1 MKRTLKVLGAV
12 VAASALFVGC
22 QNDTDNSD
30 IVQAIMTSAATTQKV
45 SVENKLSAPEVF
57 ATIDNSGVALLKW
70 NPVLGAQT
78 YKVYSSYG
86 DMKSWRS
93 EVDTSNTFC
102 KFNDPVAL
110 NTNYKYKVVAVGEGI
125 NSASVTEGEFKSPET
140 LSAIKALDAGSI
152 EVTENAVIKNAFD
165 VEIKVNPAASYLA
178 YLTPNTGDA
187 DLNISNAYGSTSA
200 WELAEGLSYATV
212 NSQGKISEGTW
223 RFTISSAGSSAD
235 GEAVLTVVETP
246 YNTKAFAANKVV
258 STKKVTLTPSSVS
271 TRFGYTN
278 VVRTS
283 PTSARVKFTVNKVN
297 GKEVDATY
305 DVYRTETK
313 NGVAGGMSLIG
324 QAKKSYS
331 AEGSSYVEYAFDDEN
346 VAAVD
351 NKDMISIYKYTV
363 VAKAG
368 STTRVI
374 DTVPFNVNYASSE
387 SATAVAR
394 NEGSLYVVGAT
405 SDENGIRI
413 NKSEVNMTVT
423 KTKNSNFKVYVAS
436 FSTLSAAENALP
448 SEVTTEIT
456 SDFKAVESPRSTSS
470 SSVDGVI
477 TNEGNDYYEL
487 NNYSLDAGITV
498 QRNVEYSS
506 EGAPK
511 KDETKKSNTGKFY
524 VFKMV
529 TTREG
534 YQDVVSIK
542 QAYVTKT
549 ISVTKVGDAEPT
561 KHEYYSVTIR

>member
-70 NPVLGAQT
+70 NPVLGAKD
-78 YKVYSSYG
+78 YKVYSSYD
-86 DMKSWRS
+86 DMKNWKYEGSS
-93 EVDTSNTFC
+93 NNTFYR
-102 KFNDPVAL
+102 FDEPVVL
-110 NTNYKYKVVAVGEGI
+110 NTNYKYKVVAVGEALE
-125 NSASVTEGEFKSPET
+125 SASATEGEFKSPET
-140 LSAIKALDAGSI
+140 LSAIKALEADSI

-165 VEIKVNPAASYLA
+165 VEIKVNPAASYMA

-187 DLNISNAYGSTSA
+187 DLNISKAYGYSMFNVD
-200 WELAEGLSYATV
+200 GLSYATV

-223 RFTISSAGSSAD
+223 RFTISSTSSAD

-246 YNTKAFAANKVV
+246 YNSKAFAANKVV
-258 STKKVTLTPSSVS
+258 STKKVTLTPSNVS
-271 TRFGYTN
+271 TYGTST

-283 PTSARVKFTVNKVN
+283 PTSARVRFAVNKVN

-331 AEGSSYVEYAFDDEN
+331 AEGSDYVEYAFDDEN

-351 NKDMISIYKYTV
+351 NKDMISSYTYTV
-363 VAKAG
+363 VAKTG
-368 STTRVI
+368 STTSAI
-374 DTVPFNVNYASSE
+374 TTVQFNVNSASSD
-387 SATAVAR
+387 SATAVASNR
-394 NEGSLYVVGAT
+394 GLLGVTGVTVIENE
-405 SDENGIRI
+405 IPI
-413 NKSEVNMTVT
+413 NKSEVNMTVR
-423 KTKNSNFKVYVAS
+423 KTKKSTFKVYVAS
-436 FSTLSAAENALP
+436 FSTLSAARNALP

-456 SDFKAVESPRSTSS
+456 SDFKAVESSRSPYSD
-470 SSVDGVI
+470 SVDGVI
-477 TNEGNDYYEL
+477 TDEGYDYYKL
-487 NNYSLDAGITV
+487 NNYRLDAGITV
-498 QRNVEYSS
+498 QNDVEYSS
-506 EGAPK
+506 GYELVK
-511 KDETKKSNTGKFY
+511 NETKTTNTGKFY

-542 QAYVTKT
+542 KAYVTKD

-561 KHEYYSVTIR
+561 KHEYYSVTIE

>member
-70 NPVLGAQT
+70 NPVLGAEN
-78 YKVYSSYG
+78 YKVYSSYD
-86 DMKSWRS
+86 DMKNWKYEGSS
-93 EVDTSNTFC
+93 NNTFYR
-102 KFNDPVAL
+102 FDEPVVL

-125 NSASVTEGEFKSPET
+125 NSASATEGEFKSPET
-140 LSAIKALDAGSI
+140 LSAIKALEADSI

-165 VEIKVNPAASYLA
+165 VEIKVNPAASYMA

-187 DLNISNAYGSTSA
+187 DLNISQQYYGFA
-200 WELAEGLSYATV
+200 GADGLSYATV

-223 RFTISSAGSSAD
+223 RFTISSMNSSAD

-246 YNTKAFAANKVV
+246 YNSKAFAANKVV
-258 STKKVTLTPSSVS
+258 STKKVTLTPSNVS
-271 TRFGYTN
+271 IYSYAT
-278 VVRTS
+278 VARTS
-283 PTSARVKFTVNKVN
+283 PTGARVKFAVNKVN

-331 AEGSSYVEYAFDDEN
+331 AEGNSYVEYAFDDEN

-351 NKDMISIYKYTV
+351 NKDMISSYTYTV
-363 VAKAG
+363 VAKTG
-368 STTRVI
+368 STTSAI
-374 DTVPFNVNYASSE
+374 TTVQFNVNRASSD
-387 SATAVAR
+387 SATAVAS
-394 NEGSLYVVGAT
+394 NYGSLDVAGVT
-405 SDENGIRI
+405 VIENDIPI
-413 NKSEVNMTVT
+413 NKSEVNMTVE
-423 KTKNSNFKVYVAS
+423 KTKNSKFKVYVAS
-436 FSTLSAAENALP
+436 FSTLAEARNALP

-456 SDFKAVESPRSTSS
+456 SDFKAVESSPSKYSYST
-470 SSVDGVI
+470 DGVI
-477 TNEGNDYYEL
+477 MREGCDYHKLY
-487 NNYSLDAGITV
+487 NYPLDAGVTV
-498 QRNVEYSS
+498 QNDVEYSS
-506 EGAPK
+506 GYDLVK
-511 KDETKKSNTGKFY
+511 NETKTTNTGKFY

-534 YQDVVSIK
+534 YQDDVSIK
-542 QAYVTKT
+542 KAYVTKHIT
-549 ISVTKVGDAEPT
+549 VTKVGDAKPET
-561 KHEYYSVTIR
+561 YEDCFVTIE

>member
-70 NPVLGAQT
+70 NPVLGAEN
-78 YKVYSSYG
+78 YKVYSSYD
-86 DMKSWRS
+86 DMKNWKYEGSS
-93 EVDTSNTFC
+93 SNTSY
-102 KFNDPVAL
+102 KFDEPVVL

-140 LSAIKALDAGSI
+140 LSAIKALEADSI

-165 VEIKVNPAASYLA
+165 VEIKVNPAASYRA

-187 DLNISNAYGSTSA
+187 DLNISNAYGATSA
-200 WELAEGLSYATV
+200 WELADGLSYATV

-223 RFTISSAGSSAD
+223 RFTISPTSPSAN

-246 YNTKAFAANKVV
+246 YNSKAFAANKVV
-258 STKKVTLTPSSVS
+258 STKKVTLTPSYVS
-271 TRFGYTN
+271 TYGTST

-283 PTSARVKFTVNKVN
+283 PTGARVKFAVRKVN

-331 AEGSSYVEYAFDDEN
+331 EEGSSYVEYAFDDEK

-351 NKDMISIYKYTV
+351 NKDMISSYTYTV
-363 VAKAG
+363 VAKTG
-368 STTRVI
+368 STTSAI
-374 DTVPFNVNYASSE
+374 TTVQFNVNSASSD
-387 SATAVAR
+387 SATAMAY
-394 NEGSLYVVGAT
+394 NYGSLNVAGA
-405 SDENGIRI
+405 I
-413 NKSEVNMTVT
+413 NKSEVNMAVT
-423 KTKNSNFKVYVAS
+423 KTKNSTFKVYVAS
-436 FSTLSAAENALP
+436 FSTLAEAENALP

-456 SDFKAVESPRSTSS
+456 SQFEAVESSDSPYSSTT
-470 SSVDGVI
+470 DGVMS
-477 TNEGNDYYEL
+477 EGYDYYKL
-487 NNYSLDAGITV
+487 NNYPLDAGVTV
-498 QRNVEYSS
+498 QNNVEYSS
-506 EGAPK
+506 EGVLK
-511 KDETKKSNTGKFY
+511 KDETKTTNTGKFY

-534 YQDVVSIK
+534 YQYVVSIK
-542 QAYVTKT
+542 KAYVTKD
-549 ISVTKVGDAEPT
+549 IRVTKVGDAEPT
-561 KHEYYSVTIR
+561 TDEYYSVTIR

>member
-12 VAASALFVGC
+12 VAASTLFVGC

-70 NPVLGAQT
+70 NPVLGANN
-78 YKVYSSYG
+78 YKVYSSYD
-86 DMKSWRS
+86 DMKDWRD
-93 EVDTSNTFC
+93 EGTYNGTSCRFA
-102 KFNDPVAL
+102 VAL

-125 NSASVTEGEFKSPET
+125 ESASATEVEIKSPET

-187 DLNISNAYGSTSA
+187 DLNISNKYGMA
-200 WELAEGLSYATV
+200 PDWNVVDGLGYATV

-223 RFTISSAGSSAD
+223 RFTISSADSSAD

-313 NGVAGGMSLIG
+313 NGVTGGMSLIG

-506 EGAPK
+506 EDAPK
-511 KDETKKSNTGKFY
+511 KDETKTTNTGKFY

-534 YQDVVSIK
+534 YQDVVSMK
-542 QAYVTKT
+542 KAYVTKT
-549 ISVTKVGDAEPT
+549 IRVTKVGDAKPT
-561 KHEYYSVTIR
+561 TDEYYSVTIVR

>member
-70 NPVLGAQT
+70 NPVLGAEN
-78 YKVYSSYG
+78 YKVYSSYD
-86 DMKSWRS
+86 DMKNWKYEGSS
-93 EVDTSNTFC
+93 NNTFYR
-102 KFNDPVAL
+102 FDEPVVL

-125 NSASVTEGEFKSPET
+125 NSASATEGEFKSPET
-140 LSAIKALDAGSI
+140 LSAIKALEADSI

-165 VEIKVNPAASYLA
+165 VEIKVNPAASYCA

-187 DLNISNAYGSTSA
+187 DLNISNKYGVAPA
-200 WELAEGLSYATV
+200 WNVVDGLSYATV

-223 RFTISSAGSSAD
+223 RFTISSMNTAD

-246 YNTKAFAANKVV
+246 YNSKAFAANKVV
-258 STKKVTLTPSSVS
+258 STKKVTLTPSYVDTYGSS
-271 TRFGYTN
+271 T

-283 PTSARVKFTVNKVN
+283 PTSARVKFAVRKVN

-331 AEGSSYVEYAFDDEN
+331 EEGSSYVEYAFDDEN

-351 NKDMISIYKYTV
+351 NKDMISSYTYTV
-363 VAKAG
+363 VAKTG
-368 STTRVI
+368 STTSAI
-374 DTVPFNVNYASSE
+374 TTVQFNVNRASSG
-387 SATAVAR
+387 SATAMASNR
-394 NEGSLYVVGAT
+394 GSLDVVGVT
-405 SDENGIRI
+405 
-413 NKSEVNMTVT
+413 NKSEVNMTVK

-436 FSTLSAAENALP
+436 FSTKAEAENALP

-456 SDFKAVESPRSTSS
+456 SDFKAVESSRSTSS

-477 TNEGNDYYEL
+477 TDEGYDYYKL

-498 QRNVEYSS
+498 QNDEEYSS
-506 EGAPK
+506 EGVLK
-511 KDETKKSNTGKFY
+511 KDETKTTNTGKFY

-542 QAYVTKT
+542 KAYVTKNIT
-549 ISVTKVGDAEPT
+549 VRKVGDAKPT
-561 KHEYYSVTIR
+561 TDEYYYVTIE

>member
-70 NPVLGAQT
+70 NPVLGANN
-78 YKVYSSYG
+78 YKVYSSYD
-86 DMKSWRS
+86 DMKNWKYEGNSN
-93 EVDTSNTFC
+93 NTFYR
-102 KFNDPVAL
+102 FDEPVVL

-125 NSASVTEGEFKSPET
+125 ESASATEGEFKSPET
-140 LSAIKALDAGSI
+140 LSAIKALEAGSI

-165 VEIKVNPAASYLA
+165 VEIKVNPAASYMA
-178 YLTPNTGDA
+178 YLTQNTGDA
-187 DLNISNAYGSTSA
+187 DLNISQQYYGFA
-200 WELAEGLSYATV
+200 GADGLSYATV

-223 RFTISSAGSSAD
+223 RFTISSMNSSAD

-246 YNTKAFAANKVV
+246 YNSKAFAANKVV
-258 STKKVTLTPSSVS
+258 STKKVTLTPSYVS
-271 TRFGYTN
+271 TYGTST

-283 PTSARVKFTVNKVN
+283 PTSARVKFAVRKVN

-331 AEGSSYVEYAFDDEN
+331 AEGSDYVEYAFDDEN
-346 VAAVD
+346 VAAVH
-351 NKDMISIYKYTV
+351 NKDMISSYTYTV
-363 VAKAG
+363 VAKTG
-368 STTRVI
+368 STTSAI
-374 DTVPFNVNYASSE
+374 TTVQFNVNSVSSA
-387 SATAVAR
+387 SATAEASNR
-394 NEGSLYVVGAT
+394 GSLDVTGVT
-405 SDENGIRI
+405 VIENEIPI
-413 NKSEVNMTVT
+413 NKSEVNMAVR
-423 KTKNSNFKVYVAS
+423 KTKNSTFKVYVAS

-456 SDFKAVESPRSTSS
+456 SEFKAVESPLSTSS
-470 SSVDGVI
+470 STTDGVI
-477 TNEGNDYYEL
+477 TDEGYDYYKL

-498 QRNVEYSS
+498 QNNVEYSS
-506 EGAPK
+506 GYDLVK
-511 KDETKKSNTGKFY
+511 NETKTTNTGKFY

-542 QAYVTKT
+542 KAYVTKNIT
-549 ISVTKVGDAEPT
+549 VTKVGDAEPT
-561 KHEYYSVTIR
+561 KHEYYSVTTR

>member
-12 VAASALFVGC
+12 AAASALFVGC

-70 NPVLGAQT
+70 NPVLGAKD
-78 YKVYSSYG
+78 YKVYSSYD
-86 DMKSWRS
+86 DMKNWKYEGSS
-93 EVDTSNTFC
+93 NNTFYR
-102 KFNDPVAL
+102 FDEPVVL

-125 NSASVTEGEFKSPET
+125 ESASVTEGEFKSPET
-140 LSAIKALDAGSI
+140 LSAIKALEADSI

-165 VEIKVNPAASYLA
+165 VEIKVNPAASYMA

-187 DLNISNAYGSTSA
+187 DLNISKAYGYSMFNVD
-200 WELAEGLSYATV
+200 GLSYATV

-223 RFTISSAGSSAD
+223 RFTISSMNSSAD

-246 YNTKAFAANKVV
+246 YNSKAFAANKVV
-258 STKKVTLTPSSVS
+258 STKKVTLTPSNVS
-271 TRFGYTN
+271 IYSYAT
-278 VVRTS
+278 VARTS
-283 PTSARVKFTVNKVN
+283 PTGARVKFAVNKVN

-313 NGVAGGMSLIG
+313 NGVTGGMSLIG

-346 VAAVD
+346 VAAVH
-351 NKDMISIYKYTV
+351 NKDMISSYTYTV
-363 VAKAG
+363 VAKTG
-368 STTRVI
+368 STTSAI
-374 DTVPFNVNYASSE
+374 TTVQFNVNSASSG

-394 NEGSLYVVGAT
+394 NDGSLRVEGVT
-405 SDENGIRI
+405 VDENGIRI
-413 NKSEVNMTVT
+413 NKSEVNLTVT

-436 FSTLSAAENALP
+436 FSTLAEAENALK

-456 SDFKAVESPRSTSS
+456 SDFKAVESPLSISS
-470 SSVDGVI
+470 STTDGVMA
-477 TNEGNDYYEL
+477 EGYDYYKL
-487 NNYSLDAGITV
+487 NNYSLDAGVTV
-498 QRNVEYSS
+498 QNNMEYSS
-506 EGAPK
+506 EGALK
-511 KDETKKSNTGKFY
+511 KDETKTTNTGKFY

-542 QAYVTKT
+542 KAYVTKHIT
-549 ISVTKVGDAEPT
+549 VTKVGDAEPT
-561 KHEYYSVTIR
+561 KHEYYSVTIE

>member
-70 NPVLGAQT
+70 NPVLGAEN
-78 YKVYSSYG
+78 YKVYSSYD
-86 DMKSWRS
+86 DMKNWKYEGSS
-93 EVDTSNTFC
+93 NNTFYR
-102 KFNDPVAL
+102 FDEPVVL

-125 NSASVTEGEFKSPET
+125 NSASATEGEFKSPET
-140 LSAIKALDAGSI
+140 LSAIKALEADSI

-165 VEIKVNPAASYLA
+165 VEIKVNPAASYCA

-187 DLNISNAYGSTSA
+187 DLNISNKYGVAPA
-200 WELAEGLSYATV
+200 WNVVDGLSYATV

-223 RFTISSAGSSAD
+223 RFTISSTNSSAD

-246 YNTKAFAANKVV
+246 YNSKAFAANKVV
-258 STKKVTLTPSSVS
+258 STKKVTLTPSYVS
-271 TRFGYTN
+271 TYGTST

-283 PTSARVKFTVNKVN
+283 PTSARVKFAVRKVN

-313 NGVAGGMSLIG
+313 NGVTGGMSLIG

-331 AEGSSYVEYAFDDEN
+331 AEGSDYVEYAFDDEN

-351 NKDMISIYKYTV
+351 NKDMISSYTYTV

-368 STTRVI
+368 STTSAI
-374 DTVPFNVNYASSE
+374 TTVQFNVNSASAD
-387 SATAVAR
+387 SATDKAYNYGSFSVAD
-394 NEGSLYVVGAT
+394 VT
-405 SDENGIRI
+405 

-423 KTKNSNFKVYVAS
+423 KTKNSTFKVYVAS
-436 FSTLSAAENALP
+436 FSTKAEAENALP

-456 SDFKAVESPRSTSS
+456 SDFKAVESSDSPYSSTT
-470 SSVDGVI
+470 DGVMS
-477 TNEGNDYYEL
+477 EGYDYYKL
-487 NNYSLDAGITV
+487 NNYPLDAGVTV
-498 QRNVEYSS
+498 QNNVEYSS
-506 EGAPK
+506 EGALK
-511 KDETKKSNTGKFY
+511 KDETKTTNTGKFY

-542 QAYVTKT
+542 KAYVTKYIT
-549 ISVTKVGDAEPT
+549 VTKVGDAEPT
-561 KHEYYSVTIR
+561 KHEYYSVTIE

>member
-70 NPVLGAQT
+70 NPVLGAKD
-78 YKVYSSYG
+78 YKVYSSYD
-86 DMKSWRS
+86 DMKNWKYEGSS
-93 EVDTSNTFC
+93 NNTFYR
-102 KFNDPVAL
+102 FDEPVVL

-140 LSAIKALDAGSI
+140 LSAIKALEAGSI

-165 VEIKVNPAASYLA
+165 VEIKVNPAASYMA

-187 DLNISNAYGSTSA
+187 DLNISNNYGVAPA
-200 WELAEGLSYATV
+200 WNVVDGLSYATV

-223 RFTISSAGSSAD
+223 RFTISSMNSSAD

-246 YNTKAFAANKVV
+246 YNSKAFAANKVV
-258 STKKVTLTPSSVS
+258 STKKVTLTPSYVS
-271 TRFGYTN
+271 TYGSST
-278 VVRTS
+278 VARTS
-283 PTSARVKFTVNKVN
+283 PTSARVKFAVRKVN

-331 AEGSSYVEYAFDDEN
+331 AEGSDYVEYAFDDEN
-346 VAAVD
+346 VAAVH
-351 NKDMISIYKYTV
+351 NKDMISSYTYTV

-368 STTRVI
+368 STTSAI
-374 DTVPFNVNYASSE
+374 TTVQFNVNSVSSD
-387 SATAVAR
+387 SATAEACNYGSFNVA
-394 NEGSLYVVGAT
+394 SVT
-405 SDENGIRI
+405 D
-413 NKSEVNMTVT
+413 KSEVNMTVT

-436 FSTLSAAENALP
+436 FSTKAEAENALP

-456 SDFKAVESPRSTSS
+456 SQFEAVESPLSTSS
-470 SSVDGVI
+470 STTDGVSDY
-477 TNEGNDYYEL
+477 EGFTRHEL
-487 NNYSLDAGITV
+487 KKYPLDAGVTV
-498 QRNVEYSS
+498 QKNVEYSS
-506 EGAPK
+506 EDVCV
-511 KDETKKSNTGKFY
+511 KDETKTTNTGKFY

-542 QAYVTKT
+542 KVYVTKD
-549 ISVTKVGDAEPT
+549 ISITKVGDAEPT
-561 KHEYYSVTIR
+561 KHEYYSVTIE

>member
-70 NPVLGAQT
+70 NPVLGAKD
-78 YKVYSSYG
+78 YKVYSSYD
-86 DMKSWRS
+86 DMKNWKYEGSS
-93 EVDTSNTFC
+93 NNTFYR
-102 KFNDPVAL
+102 FDEPVVL

-125 NSASVTEGEFKSPET
+125 ESASVTEGEFKSPET
-140 LSAIKALDAGSI
+140 LSAIKALEADSI

-165 VEIKVNPAASYLA
+165 VEIKVNPAASYMA

-187 DLNISNAYGSTSA
+187 DLNISNAYGY
-200 WELAEGLSYATV
+200 LMLNNVDGLSYATV

-223 RFTISSAGSSAD
+223 RFTISSTNNSAD

-246 YNTKAFAANKVV
+246 YNSKAFAANKVV
-258 STKKVTLTPSSVS
+258 SIKKVTLTPSYVS
-271 TRFGYTN
+271 TYGTST

-283 PTSARVKFTVNKVN
+283 PTSARVKFAVNKVN

-351 NKDMISIYKYTV
+351 NKDMISSYTYTV
-363 VAKAG
+363 VAKTG
-368 STTRVI
+368 STTRAI
-374 DTVPFNVNYASSE
+374 TTVQFNVNRASSD
-387 SATAVAR
+387 SATAVAS
-394 NEGSLYVVGAT
+394 NYGSLYVA
-405 SDENGIRI
+405 GIS
-413 NKSEVNMTVT
+413 NKSEVNMAVT
-423 KTKNSNFKVYVAS
+423 KTKNSKFKVYVAS
-436 FSTLSAAENALP
+436 FSTKAEAENALP

-477 TNEGNDYYEL
+477 TDEGYDYYEL

-506 EGAPK
+506 EGDCV
-511 KDETKKSNTGKFY
+511 KDETKETNTGKFY

-534 YQDVVSIK
+534 YQDVVSINK
-542 QAYVTKT
+542 AYVTKD
-549 ISVTKVGDAEPT
+549 IRVTKVGDAEPT
-561 KHEYYSVTIR
+561 KHEYYYVTIR

>member
-30 IVQAIMTSAATTQKV
+30 IAQAIMLSAATTQKV
-45 SVENKLSAPEVF
+45 RVESKLSAPEVF

-70 NPVLGAQT
+70 NPVLGARE
-78 YKVYSSYG
+78 YKVYSSYD
-86 DMKSWRS
+86 DMKNWKY
-93 EVDTSNTFC
+93 EGNPTNTFY
-102 KFNDPVAL
+102 KFSEPVVL
-110 NTNYKYKVVAVGEGI
+110 NTKYKYKVVAVGEALE
-125 NSASVTEGEFKSPET
+125 SASVTEGEFKSPET

-165 VEIKVNPAASYLA
+165 VEIKVNPAASYMA

-223 RFTISSAGSSAD
+223 RFTISSRDSSAD

-246 YNTKAFAANKVV
+246 YNSKAFAANKVV

-271 TRFGYTN
+271 TNGTST

-283 PTSARVKFTVNKVN
+283 PTSARVKFAVRKVN

-313 NGVAGGMSLIG
+313 NGVTGGMSLIG

-331 AEGSSYVEYAFDDEN
+331 EEGSSYVEYAFDDEK

-351 NKDMISIYKYTV
+351 NKDMISSYRYTV

-374 DTVPFNVNYASSE
+374 CTADLNVNSASSE
-387 SATAVAR
+387 SATAVEWNFGLLDVA
-394 NEGSLYVVGAT
+394 GVIVT
-405 SDENGIRI
+405 DENGNSIR
-413 NKSEVNMTVT
+413 KSEVDMTVT
-423 KTKNSNFKVYVAS
+423 KSKNSNFKVYVAS
-436 FSTLSAAENALP
+436 FSTKAEAENALP

-456 SDFKAVESPRSTSS
+456 SQFEAVESPLSTSS
-470 SSVDGVI
+470 STTDGVS
-477 TNEGNDYYEL
+477 DYIESTSHEL
-487 NNYSLDAGITV
+487 KKYPLDAGVTI
-498 QRNVEYSS
+498 QRNVEYTSGY
-506 EGAPK
+506 EFVK
-511 KDETKKSNTGKFY
+511 NETKTTNTGKFY
-524 VFKMV
+524 VFKLV

-534 YQDVVSIK
+534 YQDVVSMK
-542 QAYVTKT
+542 KAYVEKNIT
-549 ISVTKVGDAEPT
+549 VTKEGNAEPT
-561 KHEYYSVTIR
+561 KHEYYYVSIR

>member
-102 KFNDPVAL
+102 KFNDPVVL

-140 LSAIKALDAGSI
+140 LSAIKALEADSI

-165 VEIKVNPAASYLA
+165 VEIKVNPAASYMA

-187 DLNISNAYGSTSA
+187 DLNISKAYGYIMFNVD
-200 WELAEGLSYATV
+200 GLSYATV

-223 RFTISSAGSSAD
+223 RFTISSMNSSAD

-246 YNTKAFAANKVV
+246 YNSKAFAANKVV
-258 STKKVTLTPSSVS
+258 STKKVTLTPSYVS
-271 TRFGYTN
+271 TYGSSN
-278 VVRTS
+278 VARTS
-283 PTSARVKFTVNKVN
+283 PTSARVKFAVNKVN

-313 NGVAGGMSLIG
+313 NGVTGGMSLIG

-331 AEGSSYVEYAFDDEN
+331 AEGDSYVVYAFDDEK

-351 NKDMISIYKYTV
+351 NKDMISSYTYTV
-363 VAKAG
+363 VAKTG
-368 STTRVI
+368 STTSAI
-374 DTVPFNVNYASSE
+374 TTVQFNVNSASSD
-387 SATAVAR
+387 SATAMAY
-394 NEGSLYVVGAT
+394 NYGSLNVA
-405 SDENGIRI
+405 EIP

-423 KTKNSNFKVYVAS
+423 KTKNSTFKVYVAS
-436 FSTLSAAENALP
+436 FSTKAEAENALP

-456 SDFKAVESPRSTSS
+456 SQFEAVESSDSPYSSTT
-470 SSVDGVI
+470 DGVMS
-477 TNEGNDYYEL
+477 EGYDYYKL
-487 NNYSLDAGITV
+487 NNYPLDAGVTV
-498 QRNVEYSS
+498 QNNVEYSS
-506 EGAPK
+506 EGALK
-511 KDETKKSNTGKFY
+511 KDETKTTNTGKFY

-542 QAYVTKT
+542 KAYVTKT
-549 ISVTKVGDAEPT
+549 ISVTKLGDAEPT
-561 KHEYYSVTIR
+561 KHESYSVTIR

>member
-93 EVDTSNTFC
+93 EADTSNTFC
-102 KFNDPVAL
+102 KFNDPVVL

-140 LSAIKALDAGSI
+140 LSAIKALEADSI
-152 EVTENAVIKNAFD
+152 EVTENVGIKNVFD
-165 VEIKVNPAASYLA
+165 VEIKVNPAASYTA

-187 DLNISNAYGSTSA
+187 ELNISKAYGYIMFNVD
-200 WELAEGLSYATV
+200 GLSYATV

-223 RFTISSAGSSAD
+223 RFTISSMNSSAD

-246 YNTKAFAANKVV
+246 YNSKAFAANKVV
-258 STKKVTLTPSSVS
+258 STKKVTLTPSYVS
-271 TRFGYTN
+271 TYGSST
-278 VVRTS
+278 VARTS
-283 PTSARVKFTVNKVN
+283 PTSARVKFAVRKVN

-331 AEGSSYVEYAFDDEN
+331 AEGSDYVEYAFDDEN
-346 VAAVD
+346 VAAVH
-351 NKDMISIYKYTV
+351 NKDMISSYTYTV

-368 STTRVI
+368 STTSAI
-374 DTVPFNVNYASSE
+374 TTVQFNVNSVSSD
-387 SATAVAR
+387 SATAEAS
-394 NEGSLYVVGAT
+394 NYGSLYVTGVT
-405 SDENGIRI
+405 VDENGISI

-456 SDFKAVESPRSTSS
+456 SDFKAVESPLSTSS
-470 SSVDGVI
+470 STTDGVS
-477 TNEGNDYYEL
+477 DYEEFTRHEL
-487 NNYSLDAGITV
+487 KKYPLDAGITV
-498 QRNVEYSS
+498 QNDEEYSS
-506 EGAPK
+506 GYELVK
-511 KDETKKSNTGKFY
+511 NETKTTNTGKFY

-542 QAYVTKT
+542 KAYVTKHIT
-549 ISVTKVGDAEPT
+549 VTKVGDAEPT
-561 KHEYYSVTIR
+561 KHESYNVSIR

>member
-70 NPVLGAQT
+70 NPVLGAKD
-78 YKVYSSYG
+78 YKVYSSYD
-86 DMKSWRS
+86 DMKNWKY
-93 EVDTSNTFC
+93 EGNASNTFY
-102 KFNDPVAL
+102 KFSEPVVL

-125 NSASVTEGEFKSPET
+125 ESASATEGEFKSPET
-140 LSAIKALDAGSI
+140 LSAIKALEADSI

-165 VEIKVNPAASYLA
+165 VEIKVNPAASYMA

-187 DLNISNAYGSTSA
+187 DLNISNKYGVAPA
-200 WELAEGLSYATV
+200 WNVVDGLSYATV

-223 RFTISSAGSSAD
+223 RFTISSTSSAD
-235 GEAVLTVVETP
+235 GEAGLTVVETP
-246 YNTKAFAANKVV
+246 YNSKAFAANKVV
-258 STKKVTLTPSSVS
+258 STKKVTLTPSNVS
-271 TRFGYTN
+271 IYSYAT
-278 VVRTS
+278 VARTS
-283 PTSARVKFTVNKVN
+283 PTGARVKFAVNKVN

-331 AEGSSYVEYAFDDEN
+331 AEGSSYVEYAFDDEK

-351 NKDMISIYKYTV
+351 NKDMISSYTYTV
-363 VAKAG
+363 VAKTG
-368 STTRVI
+368 STTSAI
-374 DTVPFNVNYASSE
+374 TTVQFNVNSASSE
-387 SATAVAR
+387 SATAMAS
-394 NEGSLYVVGAT
+394 NYGSLDVLGAT
-405 SDENGIRI
+405 VTEDGITKNT
-413 NKSEVNMTVT
+413 NKVNMTVT
-423 KTKNSNFKVYVAS
+423 KTKNSDFKVYVAS
-436 FSTLSAAENALP
+436 FSTLAGAKNALA
-448 SEVTTEIT
+448 SEVTTDIT
-456 SDFKAVESPRSTSS
+456 NRFGAMDSVTSPYSSTT
-470 SSVDGVI
+470 DGVNSREG
-477 TNEGNDYYEL
+477 TNSYEL
-487 NNYSLDAGITV
+487 KNYPLDAGVTV
-498 QRNVEYSS
+498 QENMEYSS
-506 EGAPK
+506 EGRLE
-511 KDETKKSNTGKFY
+511 KDETKTTNTGKFY

-542 QAYVTKT
+542 KAYVTKDIT
-549 ISVTKVGDAEPT
+549 VTKVGDAKPT

>member
-70 NPVLGAQT
+70 NPVLGAEN
-78 YKVYSSYG
+78 YKVYSSYD
-86 DMKSWRS
+86 DMKNWKYEGSS
-93 EVDTSNTFC
+93 DNTFYR
-102 KFNDPVAL
+102 FDEPVVL

-125 NSASVTEGEFKSPET
+125 ESASATEGEFKSPET
-140 LSAIKALDAGSI
+140 LSAIKALEADSI

-165 VEIKVNPAASYLA
+165 VEIKVNPAASYRA

-187 DLNISNAYGSTSA
+187 DLNISNMYGVAPA
-200 WELAEGLSYATV
+200 WNVVDGLSYATV

-223 RFTISSAGSSAD
+223 RFTISSTSSAD

-246 YNTKAFAANKVV
+246 YNSKAFAANKVV
-258 STKKVTLTPSSVS
+258 STKKVTLTPSNVS
-271 TRFGYTN
+271 ICSYATAA
-278 VVRTS
+278 RTS
-283 PTSARVKFTVNKVN
+283 PTGARVKFAVNKVN

-351 NKDMISIYKYTV
+351 NKDMISSYTYTV

-368 STTRVI
+368 STTSAI
-374 DTVPFNVNYASSE
+374 TTVQFNVNSASSD
-387 SATAVAR
+387 SATAMAS
-394 NEGSLYVVGAT
+394 NYGLLYVAGVT
-405 SDENGIRI
+405 VPDEYGISI

-423 KTKNSNFKVYVAS
+423 KTKNSKFKVYVAS
-436 FSTLSAAENALP
+436 FSTKAEAENALP

-456 SDFKAVESPRSTSS
+456 SDFKAVESPLSTSS
-470 SSVDGVI
+470 STTDGVMA
-477 TNEGNDYYEL
+477 EGYDYYKL
-487 NNYSLDAGITV
+487 NNYSLDAGVTV
-498 QRNVEYSS
+498 QNNMEYSS
-506 EGAPK
+506 EGVLK
-511 KDETKKSNTGKFY
+511 KDETKTTNTGKFY

-542 QAYVTKT
+542 KAYVTKDIT
-549 ISVTKVGDAEPT
+549 VTKVGDAKPT

>member
-70 NPVLGAQT
+70 NPVLGAEN
-78 YKVYSSYG
+78 YKVYSSYD
-86 DMKSWRS
+86 DMKNWKYEGSS
-93 EVDTSNTFC
+93 SNTSYRF
-102 KFNDPVAL
+102 DEPVVL

-125 NSASVTEGEFKSPET
+125 ESASATEGEFKSPET
-140 LSAIKALDAGSI
+140 LSAIKALEAGSI

-165 VEIKVNPAASYLA
+165 VEIKVNPAASYRA

-187 DLNISNAYGSTSA
+187 DLNISNKYGVA
-200 WELAEGLSYATV
+200 PDWNVVDGLSYATV

-223 RFTISSAGSSAD
+223 RFTISSMNSSAD

-246 YNTKAFAANKVV
+246 YNSKAFAANKVV
-258 STKKVTLTPSSVS
+258 STKKVTLTPSNVS
-271 TRFGYTN
+271 IYNYAT
-278 VVRTS
+278 VARTS
-283 PTSARVKFTVNKVN
+283 PTGARVKFAVRKVN

-313 NGVAGGMSLIG
+313 NGVTGGMSLIG

-331 AEGSSYVEYAFDDEN
+331 AEGSDYVEYAFDDEN
-346 VAAVD
+346 VAAVH
-351 NKDMISIYKYTV
+351 NKDMISSYTYTV

-368 STTRVI
+368 STTSAI
-374 DTVPFNVNYASSE
+374 TTVQFNVNSVSSD
-387 SATAVAR
+387 SATAEAYNYGSFNVA
-394 NEGSLYVVGAT
+394 SVT
-405 SDENGIRI
+405 D
-413 NKSEVNMTVT
+413 KSEVNMAVT
-423 KTKNSNFKVYVAS
+423 KTKNSTFKVYVAS
-436 FSTLSAAENALP
+436 FSTKAEAENALP

-477 TNEGNDYYEL
+477 TNEGYDYYEL

-498 QRNVEYSS
+498 QNNVEYSS
-506 EGAPK
+506 GYELV

-542 QAYVTKT
+542 KAYVTKT

-561 KHEYYSVTIR
+561 KHEYYDVSIR

>member
-12 VAASALFVGC
+12 VATSALFVGC

-70 NPVLGAQT
+70 NPVLGAEN
-78 YKVYSSYG
+78 YKVYSSYD
-86 DMKSWRS
+86 DMKNWKYEGSS
-93 EVDTSNTFC
+93 NNTFYR
-102 KFNDPVAL
+102 FDEPVVL

-125 NSASVTEGEFKSPET
+125 ESASATEGEFKSPET
-140 LSAIKALDAGSI
+140 LSAIKALEADSI

-165 VEIKVNPAASYLA
+165 VEIKVNPAASYCA

-187 DLNISNAYGSTSA
+187 DLNISNKYGVAPA
-200 WELAEGLSYATV
+200 WNVVDGLSYATV

-223 RFTISSAGSSAD
+223 RFTISSTSSAD

-246 YNTKAFAANKVV
+246 YNSKAFAANKVV
-258 STKKVTLTPSSVS
+258 STKKVTLTPSNVS
-271 TRFGYTN
+271 IYSYAT
-278 VVRTS
+278 VARTS
-283 PTSARVKFTVNKVN
+283 PTGARVKFAVKKVN

-351 NKDMISIYKYTV
+351 NKDMISSYTYTV

-368 STTRVI
+368 STTSAI
-374 DTVPFNVNYASSE
+374 TTVQFNVNSASSD
-387 SATAVAR
+387 SATAMAS
-394 NEGSLYVVGAT
+394 NYGLLYVAGVT
-405 SDENGIRI
+405 VPDEYGISI
-413 NKSEVNMTVT
+413 NKSEVNMTVI
-423 KTKNSNFKVYVAS
+423 KTKNSKFKVYVAS
-436 FSTLSAAENALP
+436 FSTKAEAENALP

-456 SDFKAVESPRSTSS
+456 SDFKAVESPLSTSS
-470 SSVDGVI
+470 STTDGVI
-477 TNEGNDYYEL
+477 TDEGIDY
-487 NNYSLDAGITV
+487 
-498 QRNVEYSS
+498 
-506 EGAPK
+506 
-511 KDETKKSNTGKFY
+511 
-524 VFKMV
+524 
-529 TTREG
+529 
-534 YQDVVSIK
+534 
-542 QAYVTKT
+542 
-549 ISVTKVGDAEPT
+549 
-561 KHEYYSVTIR
+561 

>member
-70 NPVLGAQT
+70 NPVLGAEN
-78 YKVYSSYG
+78 YKVYSSYD
-86 DMKSWRS
+86 DMKNWKYEGSS
-93 EVDTSNTFC
+93 NNTFYR
-102 KFNDPVAL
+102 FDEPVVL

-125 NSASVTEGEFKSPET
+125 ESASATEGEFKSPET
-140 LSAIKALDAGSI
+140 LSAIKALEADSI

-165 VEIKVNPAASYLA
+165 VEIKVNPAASYCA

-187 DLNISNAYGSTSA
+187 DLNISNKYGVAPA
-200 WELAEGLSYATV
+200 WNVVDGLSYATV

-223 RFTISSAGSSAD
+223 RFTISSMNSSAD

-246 YNTKAFAANKVV
+246 YNSKAFAANKVV
-258 STKKVTLTPSSVS
+258 STKKVTLTPSYVS
-271 TRFGYTN
+271 TVYGTSA

-283 PTSARVKFTVNKVN
+283 PTSARVRFAVNKVN

-351 NKDMISIYKYTV
+351 NKDMISSYTYTV
-363 VAKAG
+363 VAKTG
-368 STTRVI
+368 STTSAI
-374 DTVPFNVNYASSE
+374 TTVQFNVNRASPD
-387 SATAVAR
+387 SATAMAY
-394 NEGSLYVVGAT
+394 NYGSLYVADVT
-405 SDENGIRI
+405 
-413 NKSEVNMTVT
+413 NKSEVNMAVT
-423 KTKNSNFKVYVAS
+423 KTKNSTFKVYVAS
-436 FSTLSAAENALP
+436 FSTKAEAENALP

-456 SDFKAVESPRSTSS
+456 SDFKAVESSDSTSS
-470 SSVDGVI
+470 STTDGVS
-477 TNEGNDYYEL
+477 DYEEFTRHEL
-487 NNYSLDAGITV
+487 KNYPLDAGVTV
-498 QRNVEYSS
+498 QNNVEYSS
-506 EGAPK
+506 EGALK
-511 KDETKKSNTGKFY
+511 KDETKTTNTGKFY

-542 QAYVTKT
+542 KAYVTKT

-561 KHEYYSVTIR
+561 KHESYSVTIE

>member
-70 NPVLGAQT
+70 NPVLGAKD
-78 YKVYSSYG
+78 YKVYSSYD
-86 DMKSWRS
+86 DMKNWKYEGSS
-93 EVDTSNTFC
+93 NNTFYR
-102 KFNDPVAL
+102 FDEPVVL

-125 NSASVTEGEFKSPET
+125 ESASATEGEFKSPET
-140 LSAIKALDAGSI
+140 LSAIKALEADSI

-165 VEIKVNPAASYLA
+165 VEIKVNPAASYMA

-187 DLNISNAYGSTSA
+187 DLNISNRYGVAPA
-200 WELAEGLSYATV
+200 WNVVDGLSYATV

-223 RFTISSAGSSAD
+223 RFTISSTSSAD

-246 YNTKAFAANKVV
+246 YNSKAFAANKVV
-258 STKKVTLTPSSVS
+258 STKKVTLTPSNVS
-271 TRFGYTN
+271 TVYGTSA

-283 PTSARVKFTVNKVN
+283 PTSARVKFAVNKVN

-313 NGVAGGMSLIG
+313 NGVTGGMSLIG

-351 NKDMISIYKYTV
+351 NKDMISSYTYTV
-363 VAKAG
+363 VAKTG
-368 STTRVI
+368 STTSAI
-374 DTVPFNVNYASSE
+374 TTVRFNVNSASSD

-394 NEGSLYVVGAT
+394 NEGSLVVVGAT
-405 SDENGIRI
+405 VPDEYGISI

-436 FSTLSAAENALP
+436 FSTLAEAENALP

-456 SDFKAVESPRSTSS
+456 SEFKAVELPLSTSS
-470 SSVDGVI
+470 STTDGVI
-477 TNEGNDYYEL
+477 TDEGYDYYKL
-487 NNYSLDAGITV
+487 NNYRLDAGITV
-498 QRNVEYSS
+498 QNDVEYSS
-506 EGAPK
+506 GYELVK
-511 KDETKKSNTGKFY
+511 NETKTTNTGKFY

-542 QAYVTKT
+542 KAYVTKD

-561 KHEYYSVTIR
+561 KHEYYSVTIE

>member
-102 KFNDPVAL
+102 KFNDPVVL

-140 LSAIKALDAGSI
+140 LSAIKALEADSI

-165 VEIKVNPAASYLA
+165 VEIKVNPAASYCA

-187 DLNISNAYGSTSA
+187 DLNISNKYGVAPA
-200 WELAEGLSYATV
+200 WNVVDGLSYATV

-223 RFTISSAGSSAD
+223 RFTISSTSSAD

-246 YNTKAFAANKVV
+246 YNSKAFAANKVV
-258 STKKVTLTPSSVS
+258 STKKVTLTPSNVS
-271 TRFGYTN
+271 IYSYAT
-278 VVRTS
+278 VARTS
-283 PTSARVKFTVNKVN
+283 PTGARVKFAVNKVN

-331 AEGSSYVEYAFDDEN
+331 AEGRDYVEYAFDDEN

-351 NKDMISIYKYTV
+351 NKDMISSYTYTV

-368 STTRVI
+368 STTSAI
-374 DTVPFNVNYASSE
+374 TTGQFNVNSASSD
-387 SATAVAR
+387 SATAVAS
-394 NEGSLYVVGAT
+394 NYGSLYVAGVT
-405 SDENGIRI
+405 

-456 SDFKAVESPRSTSS
+456 SDFKAVELPRSTSS

-477 TNEGNDYYEL
+477 TNEGYDYYEL
-487 NNYSLDAGITV
+487 DNYPLDAGVTV
-498 QRNVEYSS
+498 QNNVEYSS
-506 EGAPK
+506 GYEIV
-511 KDETKKSNTGKFY
+511 KDETTRTNTGKFY

-534 YQDVVSIK
+534 YRDVVSIK
-542 QAYVTKT
+542 KAYVEKNITV
-549 ISVTKVGDAEPT
+549 IKVGDAEPT
-561 KHEYYSVTIR
+561 KHESYNVSIR

>member
-70 NPVLGAQT
+70 NPVLGAKE
-78 YKVYSSYG
+78 YKVYSSYDDIKNWKYEG
-86 DMKSWRS
+86 NA
-93 EVDTSNTFC
+93 SNTFY
-102 KFNDPVAL
+102 KFSEPVVL
-110 NTNYKYKVVAVGEGI
+110 NTNYKYKVVAVGEALESV
-125 NSASVTEGEFKSPET
+125 SATEGEFKSPET
-140 LSAIKALDAGSI
+140 LSAIKALEADSI

-165 VEIKVNPAASYLA
+165 VEIKVNPAASYRA

-187 DLNISNAYGSTSA
+187 DLNISNAYGATLA
-200 WELAEGLSYATV
+200 WELADGLSYATV

-223 RFTISSAGSSAD
+223 RFTISSTNSSAD

-246 YNTKAFAANKVV
+246 YNSKAFAANKVV
-258 STKKVTLTPSSVS
+258 STKKVTLTPSYVS
-271 TRFGYTN
+271 TYGSST
-278 VVRTS
+278 VARTS
-283 PTSARVKFTVNKVN
+283 PTSARVKFAVRKVN

-331 AEGSSYVEYAFDDEN
+331 AEGSDYVEYAFDDEN
-346 VAAVD
+346 VAAVH
-351 NKDMISIYKYTV
+351 NKDMISSYTYTV

-368 STTRVI
+368 STTSAI
-374 DTVPFNVNYASSE
+374 TTVQFNVNSVSSD
-387 SATAVAR
+387 SATAEAYNYGLFNVA
-394 NEGSLYVVGAT
+394 SVT
-405 SDENGIRI
+405 D
-413 NKSEVNMTVT
+413 KSEVNMAVT
-423 KTKNSNFKVYVAS
+423 KTKNSTFKVYVAS
-436 FSTLSAAENALP
+436 FSTKAEAENALP

-456 SDFKAVESPRSTSS
+456 SDFKAVESQRSTSS

-477 TNEGNDYYEL
+477 TNEGYDYYEL
-487 NNYSLDAGITV
+487 NNYSLDAGVTV
-498 QRNVEYSS
+498 QRNMEYSS
-506 EGAPK
+506 GHELV
-511 KDETKKSNTGKFY
+511 KDETKTTNTGKFY

-542 QAYVTKT
+542 KAYVTKT

-561 KHEYYSVTIR
+561 TDEYYSVIIR

>member
-57 ATIDNSGVALLKW
+57 TTIDNSGVALLKW
-70 NPVLGAQT
+70 NPVLGAEN
-78 YKVYSSYG
+78 YKVYSSYD
-86 DMKSWRS
+86 DMKNWKYEGSS
-93 EVDTSNTFC
+93 DNTFYR
-102 KFNDPVAL
+102 FDEPVVL

-125 NSASVTEGEFKSPET
+125 ESASATEGEFKSPET
-140 LSAIKALDAGSI
+140 LSAIKALEADSI

-165 VEIKVNPAASYLA
+165 VEIKVNPAASYCA

-187 DLNISNAYGSTSA
+187 DLNISNKYGVAPA
-200 WELAEGLSYATV
+200 WNVVDGLSYATV

-223 RFTISSAGSSAD
+223 RFTISSMNSSAD

-246 YNTKAFAANKVV
+246 YNSKAFAANKVV
-258 STKKVTLTPSSVS
+258 STKKVTLTPSYVS
-271 TRFGYTN
+271 TVYGTSA

-283 PTSARVKFTVNKVN
+283 PTSARVKFAVIKVN

-313 NGVAGGMSLIG
+313 NGVTGGMSLIG

-331 AEGSSYVEYAFDDEN
+331 AEGSDYVEYAFDDEN

-351 NKDMISIYKYTV
+351 NKDMISSYTYTV
-363 VAKAG
+363 VAKTG
-368 STTRVI
+368 STTSAI
-374 DTVPFNVNYASSE
+374 TTVQFNVNRASSG
-387 SATAVAR
+387 SATAMASNR
-394 NEGSLYVVGAT
+394 GSLDVVGVT
-405 SDENGIRI
+405 

-436 FSTLSAAENALP
+436 FSTKAEAENALP

-456 SDFKAVESPRSTSS
+456 SDFKAVESSLSTSS
-470 SSVDGVI
+470 STTDGVSD
-477 TNEGNDYYEL
+477 NEEFTRHEL
-487 NNYSLDAGITV
+487 KNYSLDAGITV
-498 QRNVEYSS
+498 QRNMEYSS
-506 EGAPK
+506 GYELVK
-511 KDETKKSNTGKFY
+511 NETKTTNTGKFY

-542 QAYVTKT
+542 KAYVTKD

-561 KHEYYSVTIR
+561 KHEYYSVTIE

>member
-70 NPVLGAQT
+70 NPVLGAKD
-78 YKVYSSYG
+78 YKVYSSYD
-86 DMKSWRS
+86 DMKNWKYEGSS
-93 EVDTSNTFC
+93 NNTFYR
-102 KFNDPVAL
+102 FDEPVVL

-125 NSASVTEGEFKSPET
+125 ESASVTEGEFKSPET
-140 LSAIKALDAGSI
+140 LSAIKALEADSI

-165 VEIKVNPAASYLA
+165 VEIKVNPAASYMA

-187 DLNISNAYGSTSA
+187 DLNISKAYGYSMFNVD
-200 WELAEGLSYATV
+200 GLSYATV

-223 RFTISSAGSSAD
+223 RFTISSMNSSAD

-246 YNTKAFAANKVV
+246 YNSKAFAANKVV
-258 STKKVTLTPSSVS
+258 STKKVTLTPSNVS
-271 TRFGYTN
+271 IYSYAT
-278 VVRTS
+278 VARTS
-283 PTSARVKFTVNKVN
+283 PTGARVKFAVNKVN

-313 NGVAGGMSLIG
+313 NGVTGGMSLIG

-346 VAAVD
+346 VAAVH
-351 NKDMISIYKYTV
+351 NKDMISSYTYTV
-363 VAKAG
+363 VAKTG
-368 STTRVI
+368 STTSAI
-374 DTVPFNVNYASSE
+374 TTVQFNVNSASSG

-394 NEGSLYVVGAT
+394 NDGSLRVEGVT
-405 SDENGIRI
+405 VDENGIRI
-413 NKSEVNMTVT
+413 NKSEVNLTVT

-436 FSTLSAAENALP
+436 FSTLAEAENALK

-456 SDFKAVESPRSTSS
+456 SDFKAVESPLSISS
-470 SSVDGVI
+470 STTDGVMA
-477 TNEGNDYYEL
+477 EGYDYYKL
-487 NNYSLDAGITV
+487 NNYSLDAGVTV
-498 QRNVEYSS
+498 QNNMEYSS
-506 EGAPK
+506 EGALK
-511 KDETKKSNTGKFY
+511 KDETKTTNTGKFY

-542 QAYVTKT
+542 KAYVTKHIT
-549 ISVTKVGDAEPT
+549 VTKVGDAEPT
-561 KHEYYSVTIR
+561 KHEYYSVTIE

>member
-12 VAASALFVGC
+12 VAASTLFVGC

-70 NPVLGAQT
+70 NPVLGANN
-78 YKVYSSYG
+78 YKVYSSYD
-86 DMKSWRS
+86 DMKDWRD
-93 EVDTSNTFC
+93 EGTYNGTSCRFA
-102 KFNDPVAL
+102 VAL

-125 NSASVTEGEFKSPET
+125 ESASATEVEIKSPET

-187 DLNISNAYGSTSA
+187 DLNISNKYGMA
-200 WELAEGLSYATV
+200 PDWNVVDGLGYATV

-223 RFTISSAGSSAD
+223 RFTISSADSSAD

-374 DTVPFNVNYASSE
+374 CTADLNVNSASSE
-387 SATAVAR
+387 SATAVEWNFGLLDVA
-394 NEGSLYVVGAT
+394 GVIVT
-405 SDENGIRI
+405 DENGNSIR
-413 NKSEVNMTVT
+413 KSEVDMTVT
-423 KTKNSNFKVYVAS
+423 KSKNSNFKVYVAS
-436 FSTLSAAENALP
+436 FSTKAEAENALP

-456 SDFKAVESPRSTSS
+456 SQFEAVESPLSTSS
-470 SSVDGVI
+470 STTDGVS
-477 TNEGNDYYEL
+477 DYIESTSHEL
-487 NNYSLDAGITV
+487 KKYPLDAGVTI

-506 EGAPK
+506 EGVRV
-511 KDETKKSNTGKFY
+511 KDERKTTNTGKFY
-524 VFKMV
+524 VFKLV

-534 YQDVVSIK
+534 YRDVVSMK
-542 QAYVTKT
+542 KAYVEKNIT
-549 ISVTKVGDAEPT
+549 VTKEGNAEPT
-561 KHEYYSVTIR
+561 KHEYYYVSIR

>member
-70 NPVLGAQT
+70 NPVLGAEN
-78 YKVYSSYG
+78 YKVYSSYD
-86 DMKSWRS
+86 DMKNWKYEGSS
-93 EVDTSNTFC
+93 SNTSY
-102 KFNDPVAL
+102 KFSEPVVL
-110 NTNYKYKVVAVGEGI
+110 NTNYKYKVVTVGEGI
-125 NSASVTEGEFKSPET
+125 NSASATEGEFKSPET
-140 LSAIKALDAGSI
+140 LSAIKALEADSI

-165 VEIKVNPAASYLA
+165 VEIKVNPAASYRA

-223 RFTISSAGSSAD
+223 RFTISSMNSSAD

-246 YNTKAFAANKVV
+246 YNSKAFASNKVV
-258 STKKVTLTPSSVS
+258 STKKVTLTPSNVS
-271 TRFGYTN
+271 IYSSAT
-278 VVRTS
+278 VARTS
-283 PTSARVKFTVNKVN
+283 PTSARVKFAVNKVN

-313 NGVAGGMSLIG
+313 NGVTGGMSLIG

-331 AEGSSYVEYAFDDEN
+331 AEGSDYVEYAFDDEN

-351 NKDMISIYKYTV
+351 NKDMISSYTYTV
-363 VAKAG
+363 VAKTG
-368 STTRVI
+368 STTSAI
-374 DTVPFNVNYASSE
+374 TTAQFNVNRASEE

-394 NEGSLYVVGAT
+394 NYGSLDVTGVT
-405 SDENGIRI
+405 VIENEIPI
-413 NKSEVNMTVT
+413 NKSEVNMAVR
-423 KTKNSNFKVYVAS
+423 KTKNSTFKVYVAS
-436 FSTLSAAENALP
+436 FSTKAEAENALP

-456 SDFKAVESPRSTSS
+456 SDFKAVESPLSISS
-470 SSVDGVI
+470 STTDGVMA
-477 TNEGNDYYEL
+477 EGYDYYKL
-487 NNYSLDAGITV
+487 NNYSLDAGVTV
-498 QRNVEYSS
+498 QNNMEYSS
-506 EGAPK
+506 EGALK
-511 KDETKKSNTGKFY
+511 KDETKTTNTGKFY

-542 QAYVTKT
+542 KAYVTKN
-549 ISVTKVGDAEPT
+549 IRVTKVGDAEPT
-561 KHEYYSVTIR
+561 KHEYYSVTIE